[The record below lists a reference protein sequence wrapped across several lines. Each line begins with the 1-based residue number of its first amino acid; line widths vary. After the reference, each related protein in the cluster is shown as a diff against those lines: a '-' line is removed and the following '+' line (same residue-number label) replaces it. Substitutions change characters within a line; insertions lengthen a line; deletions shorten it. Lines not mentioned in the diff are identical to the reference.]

1 MKCPQCNTFQ
11 GVALSNCPNC
21 NYQFAFNSS
30 LQNMDDA
37 KMEEL
42 ITKIDTQYPYLYYT
56 KNQWVS
62 ILQNI
67 RKRPTWWLLIPT
79 IVCIGLSLSIPFN
92 SSYLLALGILMF
104 LLTISVWGIF
114 YPMNDRKTV
123 TEFAQVWLAAGKSV
137 NHLITSPQ
145 LDQVLHDY
153 DPSAYP
159 INRVIVVAED
169 IQVDLLVRNQLH
181 VNYDA
186 LVISN
191 NLYPSQASDW
201 LEKNLPLNPQIPIF
215 LLQTPNVKP
224 QEFTNAF
231 TSLEQQLNLA
241 QLNYQT
247 VEVYDQAFAQ
257 NSASKKVR
265 NKVMSYQ
272 QTLELDLL
280 PIDYIEQMLAQ
291 VIQGSKTVK
300 PMGNQTATSSQTS
313 AQTTLTQTLQ
323 QLRNNVQNTT
333 TTASVPPMVQNVAV
347 TPPQTTQ
354 KTSRPSPP
362 PQQATPNATQ
372 TQFAQQQL
380 NDLQR
385 NYWKA
390 QQQLQRLVTDYQK
403 QKEAAQQKQN
413 KPQNGANT
421 KGFHQS
427 IDQQIAQLQG
437 LQKAYARFR
446 QTLQNIQTRL
456 QNLDVNALP
465 KQATDI
471 EVLRQQVAE
480 VQAQF
485 TAQLKLA
492 QQEDLTTQLEQ
503 LKTQASWDAYQAQV
517 KTLLDAQEKF
527 ETLEMQFLP
536 YKEKLDEQAAELW
549 QIFDKALAPLKDDK
563 AIKAKTRDLIMD
575 YAQQIKNLVKDKD
588 TCDQMEAHYQA
599 SINELTTLTQK
610 IEAWQNN
617 HATDQ
622 MMDLKN
628 KQLWLN
634 YANYEEEVFWK
645 TYRELLYNV
654 KNPMIGIAS
663 PVQPPQQKQQ
673 WEQLYD
679 ILGL

>member
-181 VNYDA
+181 LNYDA
-186 LVISN
+186 LVISIH
-191 NLYPSQASDW
+191 LYPSQASDW

-224 QEFTNAF
+224 QDFTNAF
-231 TSLEQQLNLA
+231 TPLEQRLNLA

-247 VEVYDQAFAQ
+247 VEVYDLAFAQ
-257 NSASKKVR
+257 NSASKKMR
-265 NKVMSYQ
+265 NKVMGYQ

-280 PIDYIEQMLAQ
+280 PIDYIEQVLAQ
-291 VIQGSKTVK
+291 VIQGSKAVK
-300 PMGNQTATSSQTS
+300 PIAPSQS
-313 AQTTLTQTLQ
+313 TLSQTLQ
-323 QLRNNVQNTT
+323 QLRNNVQNPTS
-333 TTASVPPMVQNVAV
+333 TASVPPMVQNVAAAPPKT
-347 TPPQTTQ
+347 TP
-354 KTSRPSPP
+354 KTSKPSPP
-362 PQQATPNATQ
+362 PKQTTPNAAQ
-372 TQFAQQQL
+372 AQFAQQQL
-380 NDLQR
+380 NELQGG
-385 NYWKA
+385 YWKV
-390 QQQLQRLVTDYQK
+390 QQQLKTLVTNYQRL
-403 QKEAAQQKQN
+403 KEAVQQKQN
-413 KPQNGANT
+413 NPQT
-421 KGFHQS
+421 KADIQAFSQD
-427 IDQQIAQLQG
+427 IDQQITQVQS
-437 LQKAYARFR
+437 LQKAYAGFR

-456 QNLDVNALP
+456 QNLDANALP
-465 KQATDI
+465 KQATDV
-471 EVLRQQVAE
+471 EVLKQQIAE

-485 TAQLKLA
+485 TAQLKLG
-492 QQEDLTTQLEQ
+492 QQEDLTAQLEQ
-503 LKTQASWDAYQAQV
+503 LKTQASWDAYQTQV

-549 QIFDKALAPLKDDK
+549 QVFDKALAPLKDDK
-563 AIKAKTRDLIMD
+563 AVKAKTRDLIMD
-575 YAQQIKNLVKDKD
+575 YAQQIKSLVKDKEA
-588 TCDQMEAHYQA
+588 CDQTEVHYQA
-599 SINELTTLTQK
+599 SINELTTLTQQL
-610 IEAWQNN
+610 EAWQNN
-617 HATDQ
+617 EATDQ

-628 KQLWLN
+628 KELWLN
-634 YANYEEEVFWK
+634 YNNYDEEYFWQ